1 MMTRRS
7 SVVPVVLAL
16 SATSV
21 ACSDQPEPLYAA
33 EAVIAATRVPCTGVD
48 SQLCLQISEDGGPVE
63 WFYGGI
69 EGFTFHWGRETRL
82 RYSVYEVVD
91 PPEDASSRRYVLDE
105 VIDVDF
111 DALGPTFDLAFPDP
125 AGASPWF
132 SAGAAAGQVLMV
144 DTAVACEASL
154 CDALLAAPGAFT
166 VTFELNVD
174 DAVPLRALAVEP
186 VAS

>member
-1 MMTRRS
+1 M
-7 SVVPVVLAL
+7 VPFALALALAL
-16 SATSV
+16 SAASA
-21 ACSDQPEPLYAA
+21 ACSNEPEPLYTA
-33 EAVIAATRVPCTGVD
+33 EAVVSATRVPCTGVD
-48 SQLCLQISEDGGPVE
+48 SQLCLQVSEDDGPRE

-91 PPEDASSRRYVLDE
+91 PPEDAPSRRYVLDE

-111 DALGPTFDLAFPDP
+111 DAVGPTFDLAFPDP

-132 SAGAAAGQVLMV
+132 GAAAAAGQVTMI
-144 DTAVACEASL
+144 DTAVACEAAV

-174 DAVPLRALAVEP
+174 DAVPLRAVAVAP
-186 VAS
+186 